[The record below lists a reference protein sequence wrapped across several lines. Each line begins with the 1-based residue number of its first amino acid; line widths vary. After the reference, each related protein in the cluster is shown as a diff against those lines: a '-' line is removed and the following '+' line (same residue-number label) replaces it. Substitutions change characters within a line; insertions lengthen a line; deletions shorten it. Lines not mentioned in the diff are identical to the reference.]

1 MTQNVVNNWCLTC
14 KIRLFCPSYG
24 LAAWCSKAPPA
35 LTLPNRLEVQSVPT
49 KTMRLSHAR
58 RKLIGASLPATL
70 LLWGTLGAQASYVG
84 ASGYVAEAHVG
95 NRCAAVLITP
105 QYGSPTGGVWFS
117 IDTSSSSPLTAQAA
131 SAQIGILLGAA
142 NAENLAV
149 LAGQTPT
156 KLGLDY
162 DPAQIITCNYD
173 AEGDTIIQ
181 GFAARNFNYPPAAS
195 Q

>member
-1 MTQNVVNNWCLTC
+1 LTQNVVNNWCLTC

-142 NAENLAV
+142 NAANLAA
-149 LAGQTPT
+149 LAGFTPT
-156 KLGLDY
+156 KIGLDY
-162 DPAQIITCNYD
+162 DPTKTATCLID
-173 AEGDTIIQ
+173 EEGDGQIQTIR
-181 GFAARNFNYPPAAS
+181 ATNFNYPPGLN